1 MVFFTVRSAYKI
13 AMDHISSDQAGSI
26 SDGGSMHLFWRKLWK
41 INVPHKIRH
50 FAWKAAWNI
59 LPTKANL
66 IHHHVL
72 LDDTCEEYGLKSE
85 SLVHFFWECPKV
97 KELWALIDQFRSLNN
112 MHFQNFVDF
121 LWYL

>member
-1 MVFFTVRSAYKI
+1 
-13 AMDHISSDQAGSI
+13 
-26 SDGGSMHLFWRKLWK
+26 MHLFWRKLWK
-41 INVPHKIRH
+41 ISVPHKIRH

-72 LDDTCEEYGLKSE
+72 LDDTCEEYGLKSK
-85 SLVHFFWECPKV
+85 SLFHFFWECPKA

-112 MHFQNFVDF
+112 MHFQNIVDF

>member
-1 MVFFTVRSAYKI
+1 
-13 AMDHISSDQAGSI
+13 
-26 SDGGSMHLFWRKLWK
+26 MHLFWRKLWK
-41 INVPHKIRH
+41 ISVPHKIRH

-72 LDDTCEEYGLKSE
+72 LDDTCEEYGLKFE
-85 SLVHFFWECPKV
+85 SLVHFFWECPKA

-112 MHFQNFVDF
+112 MHFQNIVDF